1 MQASHLRGAGYM
13 VQQAK
18 GPPPQRPVDHAS
30 VDVILGASLPLATLL
45 GADKLEWEYVVVGSR
60 DYGL

>member
-1 MQASHLRGAGYM
+1 M

-45 GADKLEWEYVVVGSR
+45 DADKLEWEYVVVGSR